1 MHVCIW
7 FLNTDPLFTI
17 HRNTDH
23 DPEDVPKALERTLQ
37 ELQLDYVDLYLVCAF
52 FPFLLCEFLL

>member
-1 MHVCIW
+1 MFVFSFSTQILC
-7 FLNTDPLFTI
+7 FFTI

-37 ELQLDYVDLYLVCAF
+37 QLQLDYVDLYLVCAF
-52 FPFLLCEFLL
+52 FPFLLCEFQL